1 MIMWIDNKI
10 YREDMQSILE
20 CECIDWHKIA
30 GKTVLVT
37 GATGLI
43 GSTLID
49 SLLYANKIRGLNIRI
64 VALTRNVEKA
74 RIKFKKQLAAS
85 NNLEFVE
92 GTVED
97 LPEFDMN
104 IDYIV
109 HGASPTASNFFVEK
123 PVETIKIAVQGTIKL
138 LDLAV
143 KKHIKGFVY
152 LSSMEVYGAPQI
164 DDVILETQGTTVDT
178 MSVRSCYP
186 EAKRLCESL
195 CASYASEYAVP
206 AMVVRLAQTL
216 GAGVNIYEDNRV
228 FAEFARCAVN
238 GKDIVL
244 QTAGTSKRS
253 YLYTAEAVSAIL
265 TVLLHG
271 KAGEAY
277 NAANKNTYCSI
288 VEMAKLVACEIAK
301 DRINV
306 CIPTDGKHEK
316 KFPPPHN
323 LNLATSK
330 LEKLGWK
337 AEVDLK
343 SMYKKMIYNIIKM

>member
-1 MIMWIDNKI
+1 MIMWIDNEI
-10 YREDMQSILE
+10 YRKDMQGLVE
-20 CECIDWHKIA
+20 CKCIDWNKIA

-49 SLLYANKIRGLNIRI
+49 SLLYADTTIGLNIRI
-64 VALTRNVEKA
+64 VALVRNVEKA
-74 RIKFKKQLAAS
+74 RIKFEKQLLDS
-85 NNLEFVE
+85 NNLEFIE

-123 PVETIKIAVQGTIKL
+123 PVETIKISVQGTIKL

-143 KKHIKGFVY
+143 KKHVKGLVY
-152 LSSMEVYGAPQI
+152 LSSMEVYGAPHT

-206 AMVVRLAQTL
+206 AMVVRLAQTF

-244 QTAGTSKRS
+244 KTAGTSKRC
-253 YLYTAEAVSAIL
+253 YLYIAEAVSAIL

-323 LNLATSK
+323 LNLDTSK

-337 AEVDLK
+337 ANIDLNN
-343 SMYKKMIYNIIKM
+343 MYKRMIKGL